1 MDVRLA
7 QLLNV
12 SLNVPLV
19 DVVDTLVIEVR
30 LGSSNVS
37 NAEQLVNV

>member
-1 MDVRLA
+1 MEVRLA

-12 SLNVPLV
+12 SLNVPE
-19 DVVDTLVIEVR
+19 VVVNAVLVIEVR

-37 NAEQLVNV
+37 SAEQL